1 MNYTGIDAFETTLHK
16 TNMWFREIMDEMHW
30 EDRHRAYVALRAVLH
45 TLRDRLSPQEAAH
58 LGAQLPLLVRGIYY
72 EGWTPTGKPTKE
84 RHREQFL
91 GKINDYFFKEPD
103 IDTEGIVR
111 AVFHVLDRHISEGEL
126 HDIKHTLP
134 KELLMLWET
143 EGTA

>member
-1 MNYTGIDAFETTLHK
+1 MSYTGIEAFDTTLHK
-16 TNMWFREIMDEMHW
+16 TNIWFREIMDEMHW
-30 EDRHRAYVALRAVLH
+30 EDRQQAYLALRAVLH

-84 RHREQFL
+84 RHKEQFL
-91 GKINDYFFKEPD
+91 GKIADFFVKEPD
-103 IDTEGIVR
+103 VDAEGITR
-111 AVFHVLDRHISEGEL
+111 AVFQVLTRHVSDGEL
-126 HDIKHTLP
+126 HDIKHSLP
-134 KELLMLWET
+134 RELLLLWEA